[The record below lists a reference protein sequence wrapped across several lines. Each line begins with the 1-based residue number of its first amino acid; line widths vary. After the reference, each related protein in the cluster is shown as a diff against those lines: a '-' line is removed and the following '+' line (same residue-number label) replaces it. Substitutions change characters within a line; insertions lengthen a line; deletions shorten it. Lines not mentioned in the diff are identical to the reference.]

1 LGGFAA
7 RRFDMSNFKRRDFLK
22 TISAAAVV
30 PAVLNKTTFAEPA
43 TAAPLP
49 DIPTCTSMRSVV
61 MTHKFLDLYAWPG
74 LTNQWGCAQASMDV
88 VAVRSIAFPPF
99 AQGEMNV
106 APLGSNGELLNG
118 VMYVDGEY
126 FTSTKTP
133 IEFVWQ
139 PDRVERRSVYKGLEL
154 SSVTIVPFKTMSV
167 AVKLNV
173 KNVGK
178 TRRKTE
184 IKLALNAGVA
194 KSVAPWNAAY
204 SPGEYDN
211 ERTLDNTR
219 NAVVCKSKHTEA
231 WGVQGVSPK
240 PVSLSTSWAVY
251 QFDLA
256 PNETKTIVFV
266 NSLGAARSDAERDF
280 DALVRDFDGAA
291 RATTDEWNY
300 QLKAAFTPNNDRFS
314 GYLPTLV
321 TTDES
326 VKRIYHSAVM
336 TALYFKRTTPHSV
349 NGPTYVTLMPRYWE
363 TTTFLWDISLSAM
376 LLAMLDPA
384 VLRRMMETWMTL
396 DIHKHFGT
404 EFLTGAGV
412 GPWYSVNDYAMSRM
426 AKEYLRWTGDK
437 AWLDKRVGGR
447 TVLDRLVDYAEHW
460 RELDTN
466 KHGLAD
472 YGGVLNLLEAVSS
485 YVHEVA
491 GLNAANV
498 HNLRFA
504 AELVEYKGDTKKAAA
519 LRTEAEQLGRRVQE
533 LYVPGRGIWKC
544 RLPDGS
550 YNEVHHCYDFGT
562 TLMNIGDMMPASQK
576 KEMVD
581 FFVRELK
588 TPTWMRALSTRDL
601 DVTFSIRPD
610 HQWTGAYCSWPALA
624 LSGLYAAGE
633 TTVAT
638 DWIKGLARSSQQ
650 GPIAQAH
657 FTETFSEPE
666 SNGGA
671 KKAPSDPPYIN
682 DWACVS
688 GCNYLEPVVD
698 SIFGVNAGLFGSI
711 NAKPQFGTFDPN
723 AELRNIN
730 YQGKPYTAGK
740 SGVKPS

>member
-1 LGGFAA
+1 MGK
-7 RRFDMSNFKRRDFLK
+7 FKRRDFLK
-22 TISAAAVV
+22 TVSAAIAAPAVV
-30 PAVLNKTTFAEPA
+30 HALPGAVNEISMP
-43 TAAPLP
+43 TAPLLP
-49 DIPTCTSMRSVV
+49 DIPTCESMRSIV

-88 VAVRSIAFPPF
+88 VAVRSIAFPPY

-118 VMYVDGEY
+118 VLYIDGEY

-133 IEFVWQ
+133 IDFVWQ
-139 PDRVERRSVYKGLEL
+139 PDCIERRSVYKGLEL
-154 SSVTIVPFKTMSV
+154 KSTTIVPFKTMSV
-167 AVKLNV
+167 AVKLTVSNM
-173 KNVGK
+173 
-178 TRRKTE
+178 TTQRRKTQ
-184 IKLALNAGVA
+184 IKLAINAGVS
-194 KSVAPWNAAY
+194 KSVTPWNAAY

-211 ERTLDNTR
+211 ERVVDQSR
-219 NAVVCKSKHTEA
+219 NAVVSKSKLTDSYV
-231 WGVQGVSPK
+231 VQGVSPK
-240 PVSLSTSWAVY
+240 PASISTAWIVY
-251 QFDLA
+251 ELDLA
-256 PNETKTIVFV
+256 PRESAAIVFV
-266 NSLGAARSDAERDF
+266 NSIGGTRADAARDF
-280 DALVRDFDGAA
+280 DSLVNSFDAVA
-291 RATTDEWNY
+291 KATTDEWNY
-300 QLKAAFTPNNDRFS
+300 QLRSAFTPNNDRFS
-314 GYLPTLV
+314 GYVATLV
-321 TTDES
+321 TSDES

-336 TALYFKRTTPHSV
+336 TALYFRRTTPHSV
-349 NGPTYVTLMPRYWE
+349 YGTTYATLMPRYWE

-376 LLAMLDPA
+376 LLAMLDPE
-384 VLRRMMETWMTL
+384 VLRKMMETWMTL

-426 AKEYLRWTGDK
+426 AKEYLRWTGDR
-437 AWLDKRVGGR
+437 AWLDKTVGGK
-447 TVLDRLVDYAEHW
+447 TVFQHLVSYAEHW

-504 AELVEYKGDTKKAAA
+504 AELVEHKGDRTKAAA
-519 LRTEAEQLGRRVQE
+519 LRREANELGRRVQE

-576 KEMVD
+576 REMVD

-588 TPTWMRALSTRDL
+588 TPTWMRALSTHDL

-624 LSGLYAAGE
+624 LSGLYAAGAVE
-633 TTVAT
+633 LAL
-638 DWIKGLARSSQQ
+638 DWMKGLAKTGMQ
-650 GPIAQAH
+650 GPYAQAH
-657 FTETFSEPE
+657 FTEAFYTPE

-671 KKAPSDPPYIN
+671 AKSPSDQPYIN

-688 GCNYLEPVVD
+688 GCNYLEPIVD
-698 SIFGVNAGLFGSI
+698 SIFGINAGLFGNI
-711 NAKPQFGTFDPN
+711 AARPQFGSFDPN

-730 YQGKPYTAGK
+730 YQGKRYIAGK
-740 SGVKPS
+740 NGIRPA